1 MSSQKDNIL
10 AFLKTRRQ
18 LTPLEALKR
27 FGCLRLGARIWE
39 LKQDGHRIHTSM
51 VEVGNDKR
59 VGSYLLLKS
68 AKRAA

>member
-1 MSSQKDNIL
+1 MSQRTEIL
-10 AFLKTRRQ
+10 NFLKTRKQ

-27 FGCLRLGARIWE
+27 FGCMRLGARIWE

-51 VEVGNDKR
+51 VEVGNEKR
-59 VGSYLLLKS
+59 VGSYLLIKQ

>member
-1 MSSQKDNIL
+1 MSQKMEIL
-10 AFLKTRRQ
+10 HYLKTKRQ

-27 FGCLRLGARIWE
+27 FGCLRLSGRILE
-39 LKQDGHRIHTSM
+39 LRQDGHRIETTM

-59 VGSYLLLKS
+59 VGSYLLIKQ

>member
-1 MSSQKDNIL
+1 MSQKESVL
-10 AFLKTRRQ
+10 QYLKSRRQ

-27 FGCLRLGARIWE
+27 FGCMRLGARIYE

-59 VGSYLLLKS
+59 VGSYLLIRQ